1 CTIEPRALASRIET
15 GDTPQLRTTAKSAG
29 RNAVNIKRGP
39 ARVVAPS
46 SRPGWA
52 IRETETVIEQGQV
65 LVNDVV
71 GQPPLTPP
79 KAWVKWIAS
88 SRSDDATGGLACHVS
103 PDQPS
108 STRMRF

>member
-1 CTIEPRALASRIET
+1 MGVNT
-15 GDTPQLRTTAKSAG
+15 QLTTMAMSAG
-29 RNAVNIKRGP
+29 RNAAIIRRGP
-39 ARVVAPS
+39 AGVVAPS
-46 SRPGWA
+46 SRRGWA

-71 GQPPLTPP
+71 GQPPLAPP

-108 STRMRF
+108 PTRMRL